1 MGNLMLQ
8 KIAVAMSGGVDS
20 SVTAFLLKKAGFE
33 VHGVTFYLFK
43 SENAEKAIQDAEEV
57 AKAIGIHHFVLDL
70 THEFK
75 SSVIDYFV
83 NEYTS
88 GKTPNPCVICNK
100 NIKFGIALEKLLNLG
115 FKKIATGHYSQ
126 IVNLNERF
134 AVKKNKNI
142 KDQSYYFCML
152 SQNQLSKIITSVS
165 KFSKDEVRKIAKDN
179 NIPVWNKSDSQDIC
193 FIKNSYKDFL
203 HKFGIKNKPG
213 NFIDEDGNVLGRHN
227 GIFNYTVG
235 QRRGLNISLS
245 ARTYVKKINPISHEI
260 TLSDRFA
267 AKKITLK
274 NMNFVSF
281 EKEKIPKDVK
291 VCVRYNS
298 KPADAK
304 IEIKNQNEAEIIFK
318 NPTFNVCPG
327 QFAVCYFDDYLA
339 LGGVIDKVD

>member
-1 MGNLMLQ
+1 MPE

-20 SVTAFLLKKAGFE
+20 SVSVFLLKKAGYE
-33 VHGVTFYLFK
+33 VHGVTFYLFN
-43 SENAEKAIQDAEEV
+43 SENAEKAINDAEKV
-57 AKAIGIHHFVLDL
+57 AKTIGIHHFVLDL
-70 THEFK
+70 TQEFK

-83 NEYTS
+83 NEYTN
-88 GKTPNPCVICNK
+88 GKTPNPCVMCNK

-126 IVNLNERF
+126 IVNLNGKFGVR
-134 AVKKNKNI
+134 KNKNI
-142 KDQSYYFCML
+142 KDQSYCFCLL
-152 SQNQLSKIITSVS
+152 SQDQLSKIITPIA

-179 NIPVWNKSDSQDIC
+179 NIFVWDKHDSQDIC

-203 HKFGIKNKPG
+203 HEFGIKNKPG
-213 NFIDEDGNVLGRHN
+213 NFIDEDGNILGRHN

-235 QRRGLNISLS
+235 QRRGLNISLG
-245 ARTYVKKINPISHEI
+245 ARTYVKKINPISHEV

-267 AKKITLK
+267 AEKIILK
-274 NMNFVSF
+274 NINFVSF
-281 EKEKIPKDVK
+281 EKEKIPKDIK

-298 KPADAK
+298 KPADAE
-304 IEIKNQNEAEIIFK
+304 IEIKNQSEAEIIFK

-339 LGGVIDKVD
+339 LGGVIDKVN